1 MAGREQSRERATR
14 SARKSVRS
22 RNNTRIQKFTN
33 SARTYKSINVF
44 CTQQEWT
51 TLRENFRLIPDVGR
65 DPKTGEVNEFRDTYT
80 NIQPRNPS
88 IAAVEVD
95 GFLFDIRRGDLIGID
110 NLRIPQEELMEAA
123 CVSEEEFEKVVY
135 RYADWFLQND
145 QKVPLA
151 FCTYVKLKVELF
163 ETTLPPRAPV
173 IHCYAGPQIVKK
185 IFQTIPDYVPDDKF
199 LDLNN
204 RAQCWVA
211 KTMIER
217 GFVQTTHC
225 EVGPDHCFLPGE
237 TVYFRNNRVRFE
249 RPVWVVS
256 EDEREAFERLRE
268 YSRKNRKNA
277 SDNDSDEDYR
287 DDFLVKKSLK
297 RGDRFVL
304 VPAYNRGEDN
314 TIEEEELP
322 ESILDGGQGGAI
334 SKTTEELFALSDR
347 RKVVL
352 KTRDGKYV
360 YVESSDRPTSPTKTK
375 TRRVLRARS
384 TKQLLSSKFSE
395 ISNEDGSISLQSM
408 EGKFVVVDPGGVVKA
423 TAMEPD
429 AAARFTLEPVP
440 GQGTCRVRSSDN
452 RYIEVS
458 PSGDLRCGSGCTEFT
473 VERFI
478 CLKVS
483 HCDCCCLTVENQRPA
498 IVGAPLPT
506 ERGEGVPWPTEDK
519 CYGKTERPPL
529 VSHFMDLRGS
539 LGFNAVG
546 LLHGRIEQRDITD
559 YWVECP
565 LNRQSVMT
573 PTSRLLFLD
582 RWRDE
587 HEQKAFR
594 RVVENI
600 QRADFCKEVTV
611 GKTMQ

>member
-408 EGKFVVVDPGGVVKA
+408 EGKFVVVDPGGVSQVWQWLHGVHRGAIHLPKGIPLRLLLLDRG
-423 TAMEPD
+423 EP
-429 AAARFTLEPVP
+429 AAR
-440 GQGTCRVRSSDN
+440 N
-452 RYIEVS
+452 RWCPIANRTWRGRAMAHGRQV
-458 PSGDLRCGSGCTEFT
+458 LR
-473 VERFI
+473 
-478 CLKVS
+478 
-483 HCDCCCLTVENQRPA
+483 EN
-498 IVGAPLPT
+498 
-506 ERGEGVPWPTEDK
+506 GEAA
-519 CYGKTERPPL
+519 L